1 MPLIKLPKLRKG
13 PKLPPMVVDFL
24 DAYNGRDLEGMLA
37 DVSDDLKFRH
47 YCDAGVLFKAENKA
61 EFDTALREDMS
72 AFKERSHAVKTSMTM
87 LGSTVLTTEFHAVV
101 AKDLSN
107 GWKAGQEITLPAA
120 AEFQFRDD
128 QIANIT
134 FRT

>member
-37 DVSDDLKFRH
+37 NVSDDLKFRH

-61 EFDTALREDMS
+61 EFDAALREDL
-72 AFKERSHAVKTSMTM
+72 ER
-87 LGSTVLTTEFHAVV
+87 LQG
-101 AKDLSN
+101 
-107 GWKAGQEITLPAA
+107 TLPRREDIHDNAWQHGA
-120 AEFQFRDD
+120 D
-128 QIANIT
+128 N
-134 FRT
+134 